1 MNSFSNFKKVLWIV
15 QSCIVLVIIVE
26 AFLFCLKWRYSVN
39 LPLERMRVFEI
50 LYLLVVRGRPG
61 E

>member
-26 AFLFCLKWRYSVN
+26 AFLFCLKWRYFCESSFRENEGV
-39 LPLERMRVFEI
+39 
-50 LYLLVVRGRPG
+50 
-61 E
+61 